1 MTKVVMNAN
10 PDRKLNCI
18 GLFCPEPV
26 IKTREELDKMKANE
40 TLEVLA
46 DDPAAEADIRSLVK
60 HLQHEVLSV
69 GKEGNAIRIL
79 IKKTERNRQEV

>member
-1 MTKVVMNAN
+1 MKDKPV
-10 PDRKLNCI
+10 RSLNCV

-26 IKTREELDKMKANE
+26 IKTREELNKMQVNE
-40 TLEVLA
+40 VLEVLA

-69 GKEGNAIRIL
+69 TKNENITHIL
-79 IKKTERNRQEV
+79 IKKIK

>member
-1 MTKVVMNAN
+1 MTKVVMKDY

-69 GKEGNAIRIL
+69 GKEGNATRIL

>member
-1 MTKVVMNAN
+1 MTKVVLKAN

-26 IKTREELDKMKANE
+26 IKTRQELDKMKANE

-46 DDPAAEADIRSLVK
+46 DDPAAESDIKSLVK
-60 HLQHEVLSV
+60 QLKHEILSV
-69 GKEGNAIRIL
+69 NKNGNTTRIL
-79 IKKTERNRQEV
+79 IKKIK

>member
-1 MTKVVMNAN
+1 MTKVVMKAY

-60 HLQHEVLSV
+60 HLQHEVFSV
-69 GKEGNAIRIL
+69 SKEGNATRIL

>member
-1 MTKVVMNAN
+1 MTKIVMNAK

-40 TLEVLA
+40 TLGVLA

-69 GKEGNAIRIL
+69 GKEGNATRIL